1 MKKLASLL
9 LAALLAF
16 ALAACAKPA
25 QKAPETDF
33 VGAKL
38 PQLDRVERIVSLTA
52 SNTETLFALGLG
64 DKVVGVD
71 AYSDY
76 PEAAQSID
84 KVGDFNGPNAEAIVA
99 LEPDLVLAGNKLQ
112 QEAIDQLK
120 ALGLTVVATEASAY
134 DEVFDSIALIGAVTG
149 ADKQAAELIQS
160 MQGKQA
166 QIEKAVQGKD
176 APAAYYVLSY
186 GEAGNWTSGPGSFL
200 NAMIE
205 KANGVCVTK
214 DGIDGE
220 TATWMQYS
228 AEAIVDQNPQVLIVS
243 SMAGGLEGLREAA
256 GFKDL
261 DAVKNGQVFE
271 VDAAIVER
279 PGPRLVDGLEAVAKA
294 LHPDAF

>member
-1 MKKLASLL
+1 
-9 LAALLAF
+9 
-16 ALAACAKPA
+16 
-25 QKAPETDF
+25 
-33 VGAKL
+33 
-38 PQLDRVERIVSLTA
+38 
-52 SNTETLFALGLG
+52 
-64 DKVVGVD
+64 
-71 AYSDY
+71 
-76 PEAAQSID
+76 
-84 KVGDFNGPNAEAIVA
+84 
-99 LEPDLVLAGNKLQ
+99 
-112 QEAIDQLK
+112 
-120 ALGLTVVATEASAY
+120 
-134 DEVFDSIALIGAVTG
+134 
-149 ADKQAAELIQS
+149 
-160 MQGKQA
+160 MQDKQA

-261 DAVKNGQVFE
+261 DAVKNRKCSRWMRRSWS
-271 VDAAIVER
+271 AR
-279 PGPRLVDGLEAVAKA
+279 PRLVDGLEAVAKA

>member
-1 MKKLASLL
+1 
-9 LAALLAF
+9 
-16 ALAACAKPA
+16 
-25 QKAPETDF
+25 
-33 VGAKL
+33 
-38 PQLDRVERIVSLTA
+38 
-52 SNTETLFALGLG
+52 
-64 DKVVGVD
+64 
-71 AYSDY
+71 
-76 PEAAQSID
+76 
-84 KVGDFNGPNAEAIVA
+84 
-99 LEPDLVLAGNKLQ
+99 
-112 QEAIDQLK
+112 
-120 ALGLTVVATEASAY
+120 
-134 DEVFDSIALIGAVTG
+134 
-149 ADKQAAELIQS
+149 
-160 MQGKQA
+160 MQDKQA

-261 DAVKNGQVFE
+261 DAVKIRQVFE
-271 VDAAIVER
+271 VDAAIVEC
-279 PGPRLVDGLEAVAKA
+279 PWGPRLVDGLEAVAKA